1 MATRAE
7 TVAFF
12 LEQLEGR
19 GVSARKM
26 FGEYG
31 IYAGGRMVALI
42 CDDTL
47 FVRPIPEAAAYLGT
61 PVEGLPYPGATP
73 HFRIDP
79 DLWEQADWLWGLI
92 ALLARSLPEPKP
104 KARKPAKSKGNG

>member
-1 MATRAE
+1 MGTSAE

-19 GVSARKM
+19 DVSARKM

-31 IYAGGRMVALI
+31 IYAAGKMVALI

-47 FVRPIPEAAAYLGT
+47 FVRPIPEAATYLGT
-61 PVEGLPYPGATP
+61 PVEGLPYPGAKP
-73 HFRIDP
+73 HYRIEA
-79 DLWEQADWLWGLI
+79 DLWEDADWLWGLI
-92 ALLARSLPEPKP
+92 ALMARTLPEPKP
-104 KARKPAKSKGNG
+104 KARKPAKPKGHG